1 MRRKALK
8 QKKIWNPALYGIRN
22 PLSWNPESSSRNPES
37 TGWNPES
44 KTVMHGFP
52 YMGRKWHE
60 RPKWPLITAYY
71 HVIQLSRI
79 TYHSHSVYQWNQRDI
94 DTGIFSLWIQT
105 DRYRCVGNGEYHRHS
120 LKEQKSGLICRE
132 NVTPKRFYQ
141 ASSINSKM
149 MVMMRQWVVS
159 GHLKQ
164 KLNFWGALF
173 SYR

>member
-1 MRRKALK
+1 MRIHERYIVVAPAEISPEGEIPRRHSSKTARFEHENEMRRKALK

-60 RPKWPLITAYY
+60 RPKWPLITTYY

-120 LKEQKSGLICRE
+120 LLRTKI
-132 NVTPKRFYQ
+132 RFD
-141 ASSINSKM
+141 
-149 MVMMRQWVVS
+149 
-159 GHLKQ
+159 L
-164 KLNFWGALF
+164 
-173 SYR
+173 